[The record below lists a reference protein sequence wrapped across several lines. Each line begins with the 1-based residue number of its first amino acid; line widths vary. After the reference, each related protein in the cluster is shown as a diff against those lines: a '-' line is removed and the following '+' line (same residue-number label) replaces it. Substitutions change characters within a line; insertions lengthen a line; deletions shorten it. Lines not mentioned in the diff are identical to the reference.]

1 MRYGKGFTKGMKLEG
16 MVPETENLEALA
28 WLELH
33 LEHAR
38 ARGHRKAEDI
48 LESVLA
54 EVMFEL
60 NPFAEPTPTV

>member
-1 MRYGKGFTKGMKLEG
+1 MKLEG

-28 WLELH
+28 WLDLQ
-33 LEHAR
+33 LENIR
-38 ARGHRKAEDI
+38 ASGHRKAEDI

-60 NPFAEPTPTV
+60 NLVVEPTPTV

>member
-28 WLELH
+28 WLDLQ
-33 LEHAR
+33 LENAR

-60 NPFAEPTPTV
+60 SPFLEPPATA